1 MPTLPWSPEE
11 KKKGEHQLYSA
22 KALAGFCLMANNGWN
37 ERANTGWL
45 SGAATRQLVL
55 NSNGTCSGCARLPKL
70 AGYVGVIEQAEL
82 AAGEAAY
89 ECGDARGEC
98 GVVAAEWPSGSE
110 RGLPDWYVSHAK
122 RLAKGGVA

>member
-1 MPTLPWSPEE
+1 MPPSPPPEE

-37 ERANTGWL
+37 ERANTGWV

-82 AAGEAAY
+82 RLVLRYRISKGIVE
-89 ECGDARGEC
+89 GR
-98 GVVAAEWPSGSE
+98 VLE
-110 RGLPDWYVSHAK
+110 RA
-122 RLAKGGVA
+122 